1 MMQTASVPPPLER
14 HAMPEPKHSG
24 LGIAS
29 FVMGL
34 IFGLILFV
42 LIGIAGVQEVSNPG
56 GMDENSPFAMVLGL
70 LLLGALLMN
79 LVGAALGLAG
89 VLQKNRRKIFAV
101 LGLVFNLLAVLGT
114 GSLMVLGM
122 MME

>member
-1 MMQTASVPPPLER
+1 
-14 HAMPEPKHSG
+14 MPEPKHSG